1 MSIGPAVI
9 ATPLTQAPVP
19 QSPASLP
26 AGNGGTPSRTEFSS
40 MLNGAPDSASASL
53 APQAAPGPERPAQGG
68 VTPHNQLGDQVLNGL
83 RKLGKSIE
91 AMSNMGAPSH
101 DPKPSSTAKASF
113 AAKPK
118 SSNAPPE
125 GTAQTRDLGSDLREM
140 HAMWEG
146 GMQHQRQ
153 LYKTVFEFELVQ
165 ESAQS
170 MMKSLKSLLTQ
181 GGG

>member
-9 ATPLTQAPVP
+9 TTPLTQAPVP
-19 QSPASLP
+19 QSPASFP
-26 AGNGGTPSRTEFSS
+26 ADNGGAPSRTEFSS
-40 MLNGAPDSASASL
+40 MLNGAPGGIPASP
-53 APQAAPGPERPAQGG
+53 APQAAPSPERPAQGG

-101 DPKPSSTAKASF
+101 DPKPLSTATTSS

-118 SSNAPPE
+118 PSNAPPE
-125 GTAQTRDLGSDLREM
+125 GAAQTRDSGSDLREM

-146 GMQHQRQ
+146 GMQRQRQ